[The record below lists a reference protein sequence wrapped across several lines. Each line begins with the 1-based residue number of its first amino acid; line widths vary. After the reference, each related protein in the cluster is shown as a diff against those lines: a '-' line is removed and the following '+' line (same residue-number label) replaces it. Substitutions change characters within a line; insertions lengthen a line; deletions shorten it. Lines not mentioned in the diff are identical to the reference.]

1 MRLVERSRRRPP
13 QVAAREHGRH
23 GGRRCA
29 RRISDTGADRAARA
43 GSSWATAAMSDR
55 DTGRGAQ
62 ARRLLFQ
69 AQPLLA
75 QKKRCEE
82 EFAVKADV
90 LGKLQQAARD
100 QAIRLLYLDEA
111 GFAAS
116 SPVVQRAWSPRGL
129 PHCVE
134 PHSHCRRSVLG
145 AFDYGQN
152 SLIHAAHA
160 HSIKGPDV
168 EQFLDAL
175 IRQDDSR
182 PTIIVLD
189 NAAIHHSISEE
200 TRDRWFREHKAL
212 LFFLPPYSPELNMIE
227 IVWKHFKYHWRR
239 FVNWTRDTIDA
250 ELAELLSGYGSKF
263 QINFS

>member
-1 MRLVERSRRRPP
+1 M
-13 QVAAREHGRH
+13 
-23 GGRRCA
+23 
-29 RRISDTGADRAARA
+29 
-43 GSSWATAAMSDR
+43 
-55 DTGRGAQ
+55 
-62 ARRLLFQ
+62 
-69 AQPLLA
+69 
-75 QKKRCEE
+75 
-82 EFAVKADV
+82 KADV

-111 GFAAS
+111 GFAA